1 MGETSPTAIFT
12 DQCESIKAAIHEV
25 MPNTVHRCRD
35 LKNVLKAHFK
45 VYLDWD
51 NDIAVPSIP
60 DTDSDSDEIFIR
72 NLREVCTRG
81 RPQINTNK
89 SSCQNAFCRDGRRWG
104 SKYYDVYN
112 KGQSSQGRSGDGRRG
127 RRESR

>member
-1 MGETSPTAIFT
+1 MTNKYQKYNALMKWLDRNCDIALDCP
-12 DQCESIKAAIHEV
+12 V
-25 MPNTVHRCRD
+25 RCRD